1 MIESVFS
8 NNPTIIIEHRSL
20 FNLYENVPIEPYTIK
35 IGKGLIRKKGKDI
48 TAVTV
53 GNAVMTHLKPHK
65 NLKILVLM

>member
-1 MIESVFS
+1 MRSVFS

-53 GNAVMTHLKPHK
+53 GNAVIDTLKASQKLK
-65 NLKILVLM
+65 NIGNI